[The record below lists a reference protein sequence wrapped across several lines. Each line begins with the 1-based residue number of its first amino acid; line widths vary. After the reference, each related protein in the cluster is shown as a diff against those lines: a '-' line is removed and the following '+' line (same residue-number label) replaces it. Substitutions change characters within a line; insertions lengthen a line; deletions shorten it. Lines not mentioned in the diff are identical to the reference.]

1 MCMLGL
7 ASRWCGWRDW
17 LGPWRIC
24 WMDLTSIHSILAGQQ
39 RTMMK
44 KFLPKKKKESIQRNT
59 QLQAQKKK
67 KYKHILLNLPWLIFS
82 SKSLPYS
89 FPHTPII
96 MKYYPNTSHPYE
108 KPIFLF
114 RLIIHDQTIILI
126 LCNKRINKHVPSGDS
141 RLAADITDE
150 TLL

>member
-1 MCMLGL
+1 MWVTRL
-7 ASRWCGWRDW
+7 AWSLKNLLNGSNVYPFYSCRATKNDDEKISTKEKERKHTTKHS
-17 LGPWRIC
+17 
-24 WMDLTSIHSILAGQQ
+24 TSS
-39 RTMMK
+39 
-44 KFLPKKKKESIQRNT
+44 P
-59 QLQAQKKK
+59 KKK